1 MTRSRSNL
9 VDPCGFGIV
18 IVAFPFL
25 EALERVALFLGWLDG
40 KKHCKFEGFV
50 VAWDDD
56 SNRGMPCVETGLC
69 VYASDAL
76 EASPFSAIAAP
87 YLRKRVDQLPCVVP
101 LT

>member
-1 MTRSRSNL
+1 LKGLLSFWGGWMEKNIASL
-9 VDPCGFGIV
+9 K
-18 IVAFPFL
+18 ALWL
-25 EALERVALFLGWLDG
+25 EMCFTCLP
-40 KKHCKFEGFV
+40 
-50 VAWDDD
+50 AWDDD

>member
-1 MTRSRSNL
+1 MEKNIASL
-9 VDPCGFGIV
+9 K
-18 IVAFPFL
+18 ALWL
-25 EALERVALFLGWLDG
+25 EICFTCLP
-40 KKHCKFEGFV
+40 
-50 VAWDDD
+50 AWDDD

-87 YLRKRVDQLPCVVP
+87 YLRKRVDQLLCVVP